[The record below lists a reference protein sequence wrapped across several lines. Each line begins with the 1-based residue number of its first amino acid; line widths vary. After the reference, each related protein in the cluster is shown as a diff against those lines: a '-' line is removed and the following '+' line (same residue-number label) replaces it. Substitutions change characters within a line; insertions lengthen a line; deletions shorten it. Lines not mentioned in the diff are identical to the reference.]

1 MNVRKCKTVSFDNTE
16 EYELELL
23 AYAEAQDKC
32 FSKYVKR
39 LIAAD
44 RSGTSRGPGTQN
56 NPLTNECPLDV
67 RPDAYI
73 MEAMGGFL
81 CQL

>member
-1 MNVRKCKTVSFDNTE
+1 MSGRKCKTVSFDKTE
-16 EYELELL
+16 EFERELL
-23 AYAEAQDKC
+23 AYAESQDKY

-44 RSGTSRGPGTQN
+44 RSGQMRGPGNQN
-56 NPLTNECPLDV
+56 NPAINESIIDD
-67 RPDAYI
+67 RPDAYT

-81 CQL
+81 